1 MKNLFSRVRSFALMA
16 LAVTAALL
24 PTATWATATARV
36 CERVMGYLLT
46 PVTGMVLNAN
56 TLTSLIPTLYESLD
70 IVSREMVG
78 FIPAVTM
85 DANASR
91 AAVGQTVTIPLAPA
105 QAAADITPGI
115 TAPNNGDQSIGNT
128 SIVITKSRAVP
139 FRWNGEEQLGV
150 NSGPGYAGIRTNQI
164 VQAMRTLVNEV
175 EVDLGS
181 VVALNASRAYG
192 TAGTTPFA
200 SNLGDP
206 AQMLKIMKD
215 NGAPISDLQ
224 MVIDTTAGANM
235 RTLAQLTKAN
245 EAADTQLLRQGILL
259 DLHSFSIRESAGVAS
274 SVAGTGASY
283 VTSSGPYA
291 VGATAITLATG
302 TGTVPA
308 GSIVTFAGDTNK
320 YVVAAGVAAP
330 GVITLAAPGLRKSLA
345 NGVAL
350 SVTSAGTANAAF
362 HRSAIVLA
370 ARAPAVP
377 VEGDQAADRVSIT
390 DPRSG
395 LTFEVAMY
403 PQYRQVRYEVAL
415 SWGVANIK
423 PAHTAI
429 LLG

>member
-1 MKNLFSRVRSFALMA
+1 MKNLFSRVRSLALMT

-24 PTATWATATARV
+24 PSATWATATARV
-36 CERVMGYLLT
+36 CDKVMGFLLT

-70 IVSREMVG
+70 IISREMVG

-91 AAVGQTVTIPLAPA
+91 AAVGQVVTIPLAPA
-105 QAAADITPGI
+105 QAASDITPGI

-128 SIVITKSRAVP
+128 SITITKSRAVP

-164 VQAMRTLVNEV
+164 TQAMRTLVNEV
-175 EVDLGS
+175 EVDLGT
-181 VVALNASRAYG
+181 VIAVNASRAFG
-192 TAGTTPFA
+192 TPGTTPFA

-206 AQMLKIMKD
+206 AQVLKIMKD
-215 NGAPISDLQ
+215 NGAPGADLQ

-245 EAADTQLLRQGILL
+245 ESGSDILLRQGVLL
-259 DLHSFSIRESAGVAS
+259 DLHGFAVRESAGVAAT
-274 SVAGTGASY
+274 VAGTGASY
-283 VTSSGPYA
+283 VTSGTYVA
-291 VGATAITLATG
+291 GATDITLATG

-308 GSIVTFAGDTNK
+308 GSVVTFAGDTNK
-320 YVVAAGVAAP
+320 YVVATGVAAP
-330 GVITLAAPGLRKSLA
+330 GVVKLAAPGLRKALA

-350 SVTSAGTANAAF
+350 TVAASGSANAAF

-377 VEGDQAADRVSIT
+377 VEGDQAADRVTIT

-395 LTFEVAMY
+395 LSFEVAMY